1 MPAALE
7 AWSLSQWAAPGRS
20 LVSYFI
26 CSSVHTSKQLIQ
38 VLKVEHPAL
47 SGNGL
52 VSLEVGWRGVTRML
66 GETAESGEAVNKH

>member
-1 MPAALE
+1 MVRSGGK
-7 AWSLSQWAAPGRS
+7 SLSGFQAATFFF
-20 LVSYFI
+20 VVFI
-26 CSSVHTSKQLIQ
+26 MSSVHTSKQLIQ